1 MGRVRTGQSSGGQAV
16 EGGKWPGLMPPAWEE
31 DASVLPEGA
40 GGCAGTSAC
49 WCIADSSSHFF
60 R

>member
-1 MGRVRTGQSSGGQAV
+1 MA
-16 EGGKWPGLMPPAWEE
+16 GLMPPAWEE

-49 WCIADSSSHFF
+49 WCIADCSVKLSESRQLFPLIF
-60 R
+60 SDEEVIS